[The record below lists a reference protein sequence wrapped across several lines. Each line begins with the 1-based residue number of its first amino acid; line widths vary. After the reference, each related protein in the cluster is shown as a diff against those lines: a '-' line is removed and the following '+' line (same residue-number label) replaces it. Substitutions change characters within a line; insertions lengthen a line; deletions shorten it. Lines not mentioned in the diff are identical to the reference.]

1 MLATTKRELKIRK
14 KRTALAKR
22 NKQLRQLAIDVG
34 FELVGHTE
42 GSYPTNVYCMDANTH
57 EKLDPRKMLIKGM
70 DAIYKELESA
80 SASCSKSRGR
90 ANKQASVPPP
100 VKDASLGDGF
110 VDTKTVLADKR
121 FKVLSHGT
129 VYGFA
134 RGSDQTYS
142 MVFAVQFQSQDLLL
156 EIEKEAVD
164 VFTSVLPKMAVHAY
178 EVRVNGAQ
186 SVGGK
191 RAGHLYSVGWRPGTT
206 HGERAAVYAAQNT
219 KDKHDPT
226 HYIDLYNSLELVNS
240 AWMVMEES
248 LSPRA
253 VLRTIDT
260 LADTAVPM
268 FGSQSS
274 DIALH
279 GPSLG
284 SNMAASQHDQNGN
297 GFANKMHVDRDM
309 DSLPEYYGN
318 VFAFGQWIHV
328 DKEGRL
334 VENERIKAA
343 IPDGL
348 FVIPGYRIAF
358 DLGAATIVKAI
369 WRGGMDTH
377 GTTTSKVNITQGITR
392 WGMSI
397 QTNRG
402 LNQRMRSGKGN
413 IFGIRKCLR
422 QYYDILSTPVGEEGD
437 EDVDESKDA

>member
-1 MLATTKRELKIRK
+1 
-14 KRTALAKR
+14 
-22 NKQLRQLAIDVG
+22 
-34 FELVGHTE
+34 
-42 GSYPTNVYCMDANTH
+42 MDANTH
-57 EKLDPRKMLIKGM
+57 EKLDPRKMLIKGV
-70 DAIYKELESA
+70 DAINKELESA
-80 SASCSKSRGR
+80 SVSCSKSQGR
-90 ANKQASVPPP
+90 ADKQASVPPP

-134 RGSDQTYS
+134 WGSNQTYS
-142 MVFAVQFQSQDLLL
+142 MVFAVQFQSQDSLL

-191 RAGHLYSVGWRPGTT
+191 QAGHLYSVGWRPGTT

-226 HYIDLYNSLELVNS
+226 HYIDLYNSLELVNVS
-240 AWMVMEES
+240 KIKPES
-248 LSPRA
+248 RHVLADRVQVHLDGHGREPVSRA

-260 LADTAVPM
+260 LANTAVPM

-274 DIALH
+274 NIASH

-309 DSLPEYYGN
+309 DSLPSTTGM
-318 VFAFGQWIHV
+318 FAFGQWIHV
-328 DKEGRL
+328 DKEGCL

-369 WRGGMDTH
+369 WHGGMDTH
-377 GTTTSKVNITQGITR
+377 GTTTSKVDITQ
-392 WGMSI
+392 
-397 QTNRG
+397 
-402 LNQRMRSGKGN
+402 
-413 IFGIRKCLR
+413 
-422 QYYDILSTPVGEEGD
+422 VGEEGD
-437 EDVDESKDA
+437 EDVDVDENKDA